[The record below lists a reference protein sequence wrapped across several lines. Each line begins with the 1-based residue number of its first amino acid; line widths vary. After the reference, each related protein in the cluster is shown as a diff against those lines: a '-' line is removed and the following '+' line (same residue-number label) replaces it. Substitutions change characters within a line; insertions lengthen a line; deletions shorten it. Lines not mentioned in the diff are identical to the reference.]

1 MLLGQSSVNL
11 DSTWASSREVMHI
24 RTLVQGTKPFMQGFY
39 REFPAVKIFVKVF
52 LSWLPTS
59 QWGV

>member
-1 MLLGQSSVNL
+1 M
-11 DSTWASSREVMHI
+11 
-24 RTLVQGTKPFMQGFY
+24 QGTKLLMQGFY

-59 QWGV
+59 QWGVQLEP